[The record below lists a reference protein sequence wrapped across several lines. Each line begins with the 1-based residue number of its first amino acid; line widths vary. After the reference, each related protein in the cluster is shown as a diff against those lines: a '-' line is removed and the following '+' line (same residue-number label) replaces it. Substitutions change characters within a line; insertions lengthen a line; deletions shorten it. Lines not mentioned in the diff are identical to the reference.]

1 MSATIPVSSRVVQA
15 LRQSAHPALRRLLVE
30 ETETTVVI
38 NGRVSS
44 YYLKQ
49 LAQEAIMPMRGCRD
63 VVNRV
68 LVERE

>member
-1 MSATIPVSSRVVQA
+1 

-38 NGRVSS
+38 SGRVSS

-49 LAQEAIMPMRGCRD
+49 LAQEAIMPVRGCRD
-63 VVNRV
+63 VVNQV
-68 LVERE
+68 LVECENA